1 MPTLLFGRSVDSAYA
16 GAALHPSCIP
26 ATSAASSPAARIEL
40 TDGQLRRYNL
50 SASYG
55 IVSTTLLAD
64 SGWTLATL
72 TGAAN
77 EWALGTTADG
87 ELVSYDLNPIR
98 RYSLR
103 PSTWTFRNLV
113 SPGGGVYYA
122 QKSDGSFYHFVDA
135 NPLNGSGNDIGPG
148 KQIDAGGWTQRLL
161 TAQPRT
167 CT

>member
-1 MPTLLFGRSVDSAYA
+1 
-16 GAALHPSCIP
+16 
-26 ATSAASSPAARIEL
+26 
-40 TDGQLRRYNL
+40 
-50 SASYG
+50 
-55 IVSTTLLAD
+55 
-64 SGWTLATL
+64 L

-77 EWALGTTADG
+77 EWAVGTTAAG

-122 QKSDGSFYHFVDA
+122 QKSDGSFYHYVDA
-135 NPLNGSGNDIGPG
+135 NPTNGSGNDIRPG
-148 KQIDAGGWTQRLL
+148 KQIDTGGWTQRLL
-161 TAQPRT
+161 TAQPRI